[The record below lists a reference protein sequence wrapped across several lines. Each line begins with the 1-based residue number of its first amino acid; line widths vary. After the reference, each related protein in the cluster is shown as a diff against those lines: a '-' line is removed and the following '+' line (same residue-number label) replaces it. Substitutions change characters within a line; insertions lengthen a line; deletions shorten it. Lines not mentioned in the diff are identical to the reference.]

1 MKRIH
6 HDDEAREG
14 FMLDLDEIARQGARK
29 MLAQALEAEVRAY
42 LDATKDQRDE
52 RPRPGRS
59 QRARQGTRGPL
70 GSRSGGG
77 QSPEG
82 QRQED
87 GPERQQTEVQE
98 RDPPSLHAP
107 LSEGHGG
114 PAALVSARS
123 LKRRLRAGTGEF
135 FGTEAGL
142 SAATVTRLTQQ
153 WQQERE
159 QFMRRDLSARD
170 YVWVD
175 GIHTAVRLG
184 SDGRLC
190 SEARDEGAGA
200 GRGRRSFGLL
210 ERS

>member
-114 PAALVSARS
+114 PSALVSARS
-123 LKRRLRAGTGEF
+123 LKRRLRACTGGVLWHRSGA
-135 FGTEAGL
+135 FGGNGNPPHRTM
-142 SAATVTRLTQQ
+142 ATR
-153 WQQERE
+153 
-159 QFMRRDLSARD
+159 AR
-170 YVWVD
+170 
-175 GIHTAVRLG
+175 AVH
-184 SDGRLC
+184 
-190 SEARDEGAGA
+190 EAR
-200 GRGRRSFGLL
+200 SFC
-210 ERS
+210 